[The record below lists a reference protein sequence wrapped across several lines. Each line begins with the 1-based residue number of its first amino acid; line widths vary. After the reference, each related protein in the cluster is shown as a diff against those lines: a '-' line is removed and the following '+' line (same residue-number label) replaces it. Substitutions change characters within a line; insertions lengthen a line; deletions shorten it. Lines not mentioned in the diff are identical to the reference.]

1 MIDIQYTDSNTIKL
15 TITPNR
21 VTLKFPKDS
30 SEEIVQEYTNY
41 TNKIIDKFKPTY
53 SFRGRFKINPYN
65 GFLGI
70 SMKGNNS
77 SETIYFKCE

>member
-53 SFRGRFKINPYN
+53 SFRN
-65 GFLGI
+65 
-70 SMKGNNS
+70 
-77 SETIYFKCE
+77 